1 MDFNLFWNIAPIAP
15 EYLNRYYATRDLWDR
30 RSSAAQDAL
39 FKNAAKMAGKNPY
52 FFVLDFPEPQPTFLR
67 GDEEGPIVQV
77 KYEGRFKLCRPETA
91 EIFHL
96 TVTNEKW
103 KI

>member
-15 EYLNRYYATRDLWDR
+15 EYLNRYYVTRDLWDR

-67 GDEEGPIVQV
+67 GDEGGDLVQV
-77 KYEGRFKLCRPETA
+77 RYNGLYKICTRETM
-91 EIFHL
+91 ELFNL
-96 TVTNEKW
+96 EFVKNW
-103 KI
+103 